1 MEGERPG
8 WGLKKKGGKVNL
20 LAQHAEIAALLY
32 LPSHRPLPYCN
43 SHIHPEPRPPIPPLP
58 QLALSRKINDLQVQ
72 AQRGA
77 RVNLAR
83 VGEMF

>member
-1 MEGERPG
+1 MEGETE
-8 WGLKKKGGKVNL
+8 LESQNKGKKVNL

-32 LPSHRPLPYCN
+32 LPSHRPPPDCN
-43 SHIHPEPRPPIPPLP
+43 SHIHPEPRPPSPPLP
-58 QLALSRKINDLQVQ
+58 QLALSKKINDLQAQ
-72 AQRGA
+72 AQHGA